1 MNSRQLPLPA
11 RLGALIV
18 LSALALGG
26 CATSETESTLSAE
39 GSQSA
44 SPDARDSAEEKVGPV
59 AIEEIHALDID
70 AGAGVLRLATQ
81 TGVLVAP
88 LPVTDEPV
96 ARTSLLGDRSDVVM
110 AYVRLGTRLL
120 VSGHPA
126 PAEGDEPELENLGV
140 WEGST
145 ESGEWQVIALDGEV
159 DFHTMTAAGSTA
171 ADAVV
176 AGLDAVTSTVY
187 VSPDAGLSW
196 QTGDV
201 IGATS
206 LAFTA
211 NAGTL
216 VAATSVGVFASTD
229 RGRTFS
235 VVEEA
240 PALTLMATPPVGAKE
255 WRIVGI
261 DALGTL
267 FESTDGLE
275 WEQIGVTPVY
285 PEALALSTDPD
296 AIYLATTSGVSVT
309 SDGGETF
316 TSLLQLTP

>member
-1 MNSRQLPLPA
+1 MTSLSSTLPA
-11 RLGALIV
+11 RLGALMI
-18 LSALALGG
+18 LGALTLTG
-26 CATSETESTLSAE
+26 CATTTSDSTL
-39 GSQSA
+39 GSTETDGA
-44 SPDARDSAEEKVGPV
+44 TPEARDSADETSAAP
-59 AIEEIHALDID
+59 AIDRVNALDID
-70 AGAGVLRLATQ
+70 TGAGVLRLATPV
-81 TGVLVAP
+81 GVFVAP

-96 ARTSLLGDRSDVVM
+96 ARTTLLGERTDSVM
-110 AYVRLGTRLL
+110 AYVRLGDRIL

-126 PAEGDEPELENLGV
+126 AAEGDEPELENLGV
-140 WEGST
+140 WEALSEAGD
-145 ESGEWQVIALDGEV
+145 WQVIALDGEV

-171 ADAVV
+171 ADAIV
-176 AGLDAVTSTVY
+176 AGLDAATSTVY

-211 NAGTL
+211 GGATL

-229 RGRTFS
+229 RGRTFTA
-235 VVEEA
+235 VEEA

-255 WRIVGI
+255 WRIVGV
-261 DALGTL
+261 DATGNL

-275 WEQIGVTPVY
+275 WEQIGATPVY

-296 AIYLATTSGVSVT
+296 AIYLATTGGVSVT
-309 SDGGETF
+309 TDNGETF
-316 TSLLQLTP
+316 TSLLQLTL

>member
-1 MNSRQLPLPA
+1 MNSRQLSLSA
-11 RLGALIV
+11 RLGALV
-18 LSALALGG
+18 VVGALALTG
-26 CATSETESTLSAE
+26 CATATTDSTMGSTES
-39 GSQSA
+39 GSA
-44 SPDARDSAEEKVGPV
+44 SPEARDAADETSA
-59 AIEEIHALDID
+59 AASIEVIHALDID
-70 AGAGVLRLATQ
+70 TGAGVLRLATPA
-81 TGVLVAP
+81 GVFIAP

-96 ARTSLLGDRSDVVM
+96 ARTTLLGERADSVM
-110 AYVRLGTRLL
+110 AYVRLGDRIL

-126 PAEGDEPELENLGV
+126 AHEGEDPELENLGV
-140 WEGST
+140 WEASADT
-145 ESGEWQVIALDGEV
+145 GEWQVVALDGEV

-176 AGLDAVTSTVY
+176 AGLDASTTTIY

-206 LAFTA
+206 LAFTTNGA
-211 NAGTL
+211 TL

-229 RGRTFS
+229 RGRTFTA
-235 VVEEA
+235 VEEA

-261 DALGTL
+261 DATGNL

-275 WEQIGVTPVY
+275 WEQIGATPVY
-285 PEALALSTDPD
+285 PDALALSTDPE

-309 SDGGETF
+309 TDNGETF
-316 TSLLQLTP
+316 TTLLQLTP

>member
-1 MNSRQLPLPA
+1 MNSRHLPLPA
-11 RLGALIV
+11 RLGALLV
-18 LSALALGG
+18 VGALALTG
-26 CATSETESTLSAE
+26 CATATTDSTMGTADAE
-39 GSQSA
+39 GA
-44 SPDARDSAEEKVGPV
+44 SPEARDSADETSATPG
-59 AIEEIHALDID
+59 IERINALDID
-70 AGAGVLRLATQ
+70 TGAGVLRLATP

-96 ARTSLLGDRSDVVM
+96 ARTTLLGERADNVM
-110 AYVRLGTRLL
+110 AYVRLGDRLL
-120 VSGHPA
+120 VSGHPSV
-126 PAEGDEPELENLGV
+126 PEGEEPDLENLGV
-140 WEGST
+140 WEASAAT
-145 ESGEWQVIALDGEV
+145 GEWQVIALDGEV

-171 ADAVV
+171 ADAIV
-176 AGLDAVTSTVY
+176 AGLDAASSTIY

-196 QTGDV
+196 QTGHV

-211 NAGTL
+211 NGATL

-229 RGRTFS
+229 RGRTFT
-235 VVEEA
+235 VIEEA

-261 DALGTL
+261 DATGNL

-275 WEQIGVTPVY
+275 WEQIGITPVY
-285 PEALALSTDPD
+285 PDALALSTDPE
-296 AIYLATTSGVSVT
+296 AIYVATAGGVSVT
-309 SDGGETF
+309 TDNGETF